1 MSAVKAST
9 RHALGHVPI
18 GRETG
23 DLEGTQLHHQFQTV
37 SRRVRKLAMDTNA
50 YALKKERNQLECG
63 QLLWNQ
69 RCGKILSQNSYSAK
83 PRSEDETPVQDLASL
98 EHICPTSCG
107 APAPSKAF
115 LELAAP
121 VVGSTMLCRQ
131 KDIVAYFEHKSEMAD
146 RESGIMHDRQ
156 KIGLLSDGDALREL
170 EVNTRLDKALEVKTR
185 LDQAPELPRL
195 KKNGKNK
202 TTEELISK
210 LEVTVKPPPDMDDLL
225 PPWPSKPAPD
235 KEQPSKPAPD
245 KEQSQRQSHLL
256 SSKQMLDTK
265 QSQRSRSKLIRRD
278 SKLEPPRLRRLSST
292 PTRALASNVW
302 QPETKQQPQ
311 TARSGARRRSCPAP
325 E

>member
-1 MSAVKAST
+1 LLLMSAVKAST

-131 KDIVAYFEHKSEMAD
+131 KDILAYFEHKSEMVETEISIMND
-146 RESGIMHDRQ
+146 RL
-156 KIGLLSDGDALREL
+156 KLGLISDKDAMREL
-170 EVNTRLDKALEVKTR
+170 ETKTR
-185 LDQAPELPRL
+185 LDQTPELLRL
-195 KKNGKNK
+195 KKNGKHT
-202 TTEELISK
+202 TTEDWVSK
-210 LEVTVKPPPDMDDLL
+210 LEVTAKPPPNADDLL

-235 KEQPSKPAPD
+235 KN
-245 KEQSQRQSHLL
+245 QSRRQSRLP
-256 SSKQMLDTK
+256 SSRQILDTK
-265 QSQRSRSKLIRRD
+265 HSRPSRSKPIKRD
-278 SKLEPPRLRRLSST
+278 SKLDPPNQRRLCRL

-302 QPETKQQPQ
+302 QPENKDL
-311 TARSGARRRSCPAP
+311 RCCSCPPP